1 MDPQQE
7 LFLAVRERLVSL
19 FGEDNLYDAFLP
31 PEGAVYPFV
40 YLADSW
46 LVDDPNKGAVFG
58 RAYQTVHFWHNNPR
72 KRGTLTNMILKTKQV
87 AHKLTKTTNFT
98 WICVS
103 TNQRILHDTTTAQPL
118 LHAVIELEF
127 KFA

>member
-19 FGEDNLYDAFLP
+19 FGEDNVYDAFLP

-87 AHKLTKTTNFT
+87 AHKLTKTTNLRGYAYPQTKEFYT
-98 WICVS
+98 I
-103 TNQRILHDTTTAQPL
+103 PL
-118 LHAVIELEF
+118 QLSRF
-127 KFA
+127 CMR